1 MTDIQYAAFLRGIN
15 ITGKSS
21 VKMETLRCL
30 FEELGFK
37 NVKTILASG
46 NVFFETD
53 LKDKQVLE
61 KKIENILPMTIGF
74 ESDVF
79 IRTIDDLHKLEIL
92 NPFKDTKIA
101 SQTTFYVTFVKGKPR
116 MNLQF
121 PSNVKGY
128 EILGIFYNT
137 VCSVIDLTS
146 IKTPQLM
153 QILEKEFGKSITTR
167 NWNTIVRMLK
177 VSSEG
182 PD

>member
-1 MTDIQYAAFLRGIN
+1 MIDIHYAAFLRGIN

-21 VKMETLRCL
+21 VKMETLRGL
-30 FEELGFK
+30 FEELGFE

-46 NVFFETD
+46 NVLFETA
-53 LKDKQVLE
+53 LKDKQALE
-61 KKIENILPMTIGF
+61 KKIENILPKTIGF

-92 NPFKDTKIA
+92 NPFKDKNIA
-101 SQTTFYVTFVKGKPR
+101 SQTTFYVTFVKRTPR
-116 MNLQF
+116 MDLQVS
-121 PSNVKGY
+121 SNEKGY

-153 QILEKEFGKSITTR
+153 QILEKEFGKSTTTR

-182 PD
+182 LD